1 MYSRAIHRTI
11 STTLPLVAST
21 RSLSRTAV
29 MLSTNNERLPV
40 IIVGSG
46 LGGLTLAHSLKKHN
60 IPYRI
65 FEKDGDAD
73 QRAQGYRVSIDEGG
87 AGGLK
92 NAVDPETFEL
102 FEKTCA
108 ASSSPAGRID
118 GPTGKV
124 LQKGIP
130 GLLGSGGLWMIPALM
145 YRFLSKR
152 WEKSG
157 WTGLATWMQSWGMS
171 WTTHIYIYMS
181 DEADADYP

>member
-1 MYSRAIHRTI
+1 MHTRSVARISRSIQPTLFSIARRL
-11 STTLPLVAST
+11 STTVT
-21 RSLSRTAV
+21 
-29 MLSTNNERLPV
+29 MLFTSSQQLPV
-40 IIVGSG
+40 LIVGSG

-60 IPYRI
+60 IPYKI
-65 FEKDGDAD
+65 FERDGDAD

-92 NAVDPETFEL
+92 NAVDAETFEL

-118 GPTGKV
+118 GPSGQV

-130 GLLGSGGLWMIPALM
+130 GLLGSGGWWMIPALM

-157 WTGLATWMQSWGMS
+157 WTGLTSWVQSWGKPVPLV
-171 WTTHIYIYMS
+171 H
-181 DEADADYP
+181 